1 MKYLN
6 KSFSVTMPRDTRGC
20 CEACVFGRGEHAN
33 WCEHWGPDPVHF
45 EQGRWWFWDETWAM
59 KCGPWLTRAQAI
71 EAVKAYAVWLDNGDK
86 TAFVEALKQRA
97 DDAGV
102 EVLRPAVGTAA
113 EPAVS
118 GEGKDKSCMS
128 AVRSNVAPAGEEW
141 KITGNAALDERID

>member
-6 KSFSVTMPRDTRGC
+6 KRFSVTMPRDTRGC
-20 CEACVFGRGEHAN
+20 CGACVFGEEQHAT
-33 WCEHWGPDPVHF
+33 WCKHE
-45 EQGRWWFWDETWAM
+45 EKT
-59 KCGPWLTRAQAI
+59 
-71 EAVKAYAVWLDNGDK
+71 VKARG
-86 TAFVEALKQRA
+86 QRA

-128 AVRSNVAPAGEEW
+128 AVRGNVAPAGEEW
-141 KITGNAALDERID
+141 KITGNAAQDERID